1 LIILVLIC
9 TYFYDLLEVEVLLKL
24 LDFYKNTLINAPGR
38 ASFIEKS
45 NFFLEEF
52 VASALHF
59 ILFGIPIATSLDIEE
74 QAASLPQPL
83 RQGRGCFLLCSTQ
96 PANFLLKRVEEI
108 KPIKVYKNFKEEKSQ
123 LKTDQKDKIGIYCLV
138 NLINGNI
145 YIGSSVNIGQRMTN
159 YLNNPFL
166 KNNKNKNMP
175 IIQALLKYGQENFA
189 LLVVEYVYIENL
201 SVRETYY
208 ITQFLPYYNVL
219 KEGYSSLGY
228 KHTEITK
235 KMLRELALNR
245 KHSDK
250 TKALI
255 SKALVG
261 SNNPFFNKNHSTESK
276 LRIIEAKS
284 AYPVYIY
291 NSFKILLV
299 ICPSVKTL
307 AKLINTNHKT
317 IVSFLKNGSLFRGE
331 WYFSNLPFNINEK
344 PIISK
349 WSVEQS
355 SLDTKTLTYRGAPGL
370 ILEMINSS
378 HIKKAIF
385 VYKISPEGSKE
396 FIRKFDGV
404 TQAQQELNINH
415 DVIKKNAK
423 INRIFKGFIF
433 SYERLFD

>member
-1 LIILVLIC
+1 VLS
-9 TYFYDLLEVEVLLKL
+9 T
-24 LDFYKNTLINAPGR
+24 
-38 ASFIEKS
+38 
-45 NFFLEEF
+45 
-52 VASALHF
+52 LHF
-59 ILFGIPIATSLDIEE
+59 ILFGIPIKTSLDQAQQKQGQEE
-74 QAASLPQPL
+74 
-83 RQGRGCFLLCSTQ
+83 
-96 PANFLLKRVEEI
+96 ANFLLKRVEEM

-159 YLNNPFL
+159 YLNNTFL
-166 KNNKNKNMP
+166 KTNKNKNMP

-189 LLVVEYVYIENL
+189 LLIVEYVYIENL

-208 ITQFLPYYNVL
+208 ITHFLPYYNVL

-261 SNNPFFNKNHSTESK
+261 SNNPFFNKNHTTESK
-276 LRIIEAKS
+276 LKIIEAKS

-307 AKLINTNHKT
+307 AKLINANHNT
-317 IVSFLKNGSLFRGE
+317 IVSFLKNGLLFRGE
-331 WYFSNLPFNINEK
+331 
-344 PIISK
+344 
-349 WSVEQS
+349 
-355 SLDTKTLTYRGAPGL
+355 
-370 ILEMINSS
+370 
-378 HIKKAIF
+378 
-385 VYKISPEGSKE
+385 
-396 FIRKFDGV
+396 
-404 TQAQQELNINH
+404 
-415 DVIKKNAK
+415 
-423 INRIFKGFIF
+423 
-433 SYERLFD
+433 

>member
-9 TYFYDLLEVEVLLKL
+9 TYFYDLLEVFLKL

-52 VASALHF
+52 VASALHL

-74 QAASLPQPL
+74 QAASQREPQL
-83 RQGRGCFLLCSTQ
+83 
-96 PANFLLKRVEEI
+96 ANFLLKRVEEI

-159 YLNNPFL
+159 YLNNTFL

-307 AKLINTNHKT
+307 AKLINANHKT

-331 WYFSNLPFNINEK
+331 
-344 PIISK
+344 
-349 WSVEQS
+349 
-355 SLDTKTLTYRGAPGL
+355 
-370 ILEMINSS
+370 
-378 HIKKAIF
+378 
-385 VYKISPEGSKE
+385 
-396 FIRKFDGV
+396 
-404 TQAQQELNINH
+404 
-415 DVIKKNAK
+415 
-423 INRIFKGFIF
+423 
-433 SYERLFD
+433 